1 MYYSTSNRYIQLD
14 PIYQYNYIQY
24 IYIIISN
31 IIIYKHLHIYLF
43 IYRFIYKNII
53 YIIYIGSYL
62 YIYRNHFIHD
72 DIAGCW
78 GPEPRWPRQRPRRW
92 RCAASFPAETTPGN
106 MKSKSWP
113 THTHIRYI
121 KVHYVDR
128 YIIYIY

>member
-62 YIYRNHFIHD
+62 YIYIETILSTMTSQDAEALSRV
-72 DIAGCW
+72 
-78 GPEPRWPRQRPRRW
+78 GPGSGHVGGVALQVSQLKQHLE
-92 RCAASFPAETTPGN
+92 
-106 MKSKSWP
+106 
-113 THTHIRYI
+113 I
-121 KVHYVDR
+121 
-128 YIIYIY
+128 

>member
-72 DIAGCW
+72 DIAGC
-78 GPEPRWPRQRPRRW
+78 
-92 RCAASFPAETTPGN
+92 
-106 MKSKSWP
+106 
-113 THTHIRYI
+113 
-121 KVHYVDR
+121 
-128 YIIYIY
+128 